1 MGNRRSIIRASTW
14 TAEPVFA
21 RKSAIAPPVKMIVF
35 LLAICMPMTSRHQDP
50 YAKWMDLLKV
60 GGSTRNT
67 TNFALKSAMDGNRNP
82 LQNNPLSLFRIRN
95 HYKCFIIYLYLLGNI
110 LINIIS
116 FHIM

>member
-1 MGNRRSIIRASTW
+1 MGRRSMIRASTW

-21 RKSAIAPPVKMIVF
+21 KKSAIAPPVKMIVF

-50 YAKWMDLLKV
+50 YAKWVDLLKI

-67 TNFALKSAMDGNRNP
+67 TNFALKSATDGNRNP
-82 LQNNPLSLFRIRN
+82 LSSFRIHN
-95 HYKCFIIYLYLLGNI
+95 HSCFIIYLLLVYVIGNI
-110 LINIIS
+110 FINIIT